1 MPLHPDRTPPNSRH
15 PYLAGLAWMFIPGL
29 IAFALVACNP
39 SPKAK
44 AILADEEIRRE
55 ICDTFPII
63 PIQKGDTQITKNY
76 IDHYDTIRDAYCAA

>member
-1 MPLHPDRTPPNSRH
+1 MWQSVKD
-15 PYLAGLAWMFIPGL
+15 AWRLWL
-29 IAFALVACNP
+29 IVALMGTMVACNP